1 MRVIQYLAL
10 AGQRALEAAA
20 YEDALRQ
27 FQSALSHGDAL
38 DARQRA
44 QLLTHL
50 ARAKRGLGR

>member
-20 YEDALRQ
+20 YEDGLRQ

-38 DARQRA
+38 DVR
-44 QLLTHL
+44 
-50 ARAKRGLGR
+50 